1 MMSSAVLVHKS
12 GKILSR
18 GHNCRVQ
25 RNSNILHAEM
35 DCLERLGRPS
45 ASDGGVQILR
55 ECTMYTTLSP
65 CIMCSATCVLY
76 QIPRVV
82 LGENATFVGGEDL
95 LRARGVEVVNLDD
108 EGCKSMMQAWV
119 EGDGKEI
126 WWEDIGLTGEA
137 EGKA

>member
-1 MMSSAVLVHKS
+1 VLVHKS
-12 GKILSR
+12 GKVLSH

-25 RNSNILHAEM
+25 KNSNILHAEM

-45 ASDGGVQILR
+45 VGVQILR

-76 QIPRVV
+76 KIPRVV

-95 LRARGVEVVNLDD
+95 LRSHGIDVVTLDD
-108 EGCKSMMQAWV
+108 ENCKNMMQGWV
-119 EGDGKEI
+119 KGAGREV

-137 EGKA
+137 EAER